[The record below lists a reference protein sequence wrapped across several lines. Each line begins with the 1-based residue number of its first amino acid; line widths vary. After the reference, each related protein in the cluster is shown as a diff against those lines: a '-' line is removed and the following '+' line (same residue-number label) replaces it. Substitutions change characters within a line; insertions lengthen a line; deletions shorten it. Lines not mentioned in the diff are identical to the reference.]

1 MCCSRRSWYHGG
13 ITREET
19 ETLLGGQEDG
29 VFLIRDSIHY
39 VGDRTLSVS
48 CDSRIDHYR
57 ILTGAD
63 GHVAVDGGDLSFP
76 SLVEL
81 VEVFSGSACCLH
93 FLWPVAGL
101 Q

>member
-1 MCCSRRSWYHGG
+1 MQFDTCVLHIVSWYHGS

-48 CDSRIDHYR
+48 CENRIDHYR

-63 GHVAVDGGDLSFP
+63 GLVAVDGGDRSFP

-81 VEVFSGSACCLH
+81 VEV
-93 FLWPVAGL
+93 PD
-101 Q
+101 